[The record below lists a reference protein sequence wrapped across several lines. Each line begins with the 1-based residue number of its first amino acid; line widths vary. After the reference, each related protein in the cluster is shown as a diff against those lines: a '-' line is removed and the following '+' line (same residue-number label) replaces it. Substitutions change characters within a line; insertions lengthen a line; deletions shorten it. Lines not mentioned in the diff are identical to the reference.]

1 MSQVM
6 SCLFTI
12 HIDELLKIRGNPYI
26 NGVKLFWILMFILFY
41 RHKNVDV
48 PKVLKISPHFQ
59 RWWDKCPL
67 IYESLAEHCLTYYAN
82 KWKRK

>member
-26 NGVKLFWILMFILFY
+26 NGVKLF
-41 RHKNVDV
+41 
-48 PKVLKISPHFQ
+48 
-59 RWWDKCPL
+59 
-67 IYESLAEHCLTYYAN
+67 
-82 KWKRK
+82 